1 MCGRAAVQMAEKHP
15 SSCPRCFT
23 RAGWGRAAR
32 SHALGRTAEAAARLR
47 RSAAGEH
54 EGPDE
59 GGWPQGRD
67 EVEPDDDAEVFDAPD
82 QADDAG
88 QEEHKA
94 EPAEQHGQIGGA
106 VAYRVHDVPPAPKSH
121 TNRPDGRVWRVEGER
136 TCDCAAW
143 PGPLA

>member
-54 EGPDE
+54 EGTDE
-59 GGWPQGRD
+59 GGWPQGRY
-67 EVEPDDDAEVFDAPD
+67 EVESDDDAEVFDAPD

-88 QEEHKA
+88 QEEHKSQ
-94 EPAEQHGQIGGA
+94 PAEQHGQIGGA
-106 VAYRVHDVPPAPKSH
+106 VAYRVHEMPPQPECH
-121 TNRPDGRVWRVEGER
+121 TDRPGGLACWVEGDR
-136 TCDCAAW
+136 AGGCGGW
-143 PGPLA
+143 PGPRA